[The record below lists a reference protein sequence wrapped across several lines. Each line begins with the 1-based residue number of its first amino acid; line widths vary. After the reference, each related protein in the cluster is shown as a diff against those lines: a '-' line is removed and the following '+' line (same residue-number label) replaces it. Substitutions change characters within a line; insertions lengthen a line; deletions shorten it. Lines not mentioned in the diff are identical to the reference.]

1 MFGYHSQVC
10 MIIAE
15 KLSSSH
21 HYYIAKKN
29 LSYISLNTGEL
40 VFTCNQAK
48 FQVLGLPS
56 VKWDKEHFIDIDKTA
71 NELVMEILKQAGE
84 YEKGRKPIIN
94 AEAWFAE
101 VGAFESKK
109 CESDIQL
116 WVDDSGKLEIQI
128 WVNFLDTQ
136 DNPIFQDLAIFLKC
150 FLEGDVEVENIV
162 EKPHYRELLGSEIEA
177 ANKLADFL
185 ANHSNDLLCE
195 GADWIPQWIDAH

>member
-1 MFGYHSQVC
+1 MFGNHSQVC

-21 HYYIAKKN
+21 HYYMAAAD

-40 VFTCNQAK
+40 VFTCNLAK

-56 VKWDKEHFIDIDKTA
+56 VKWEKEHFIDIDKTA

-94 AEAWFAE
+94 AEAWLAE
-101 VGAFESKK
+101 VVAFESKK
-109 CESDIQL
+109 CEWNREL
-116 WVDDSGKLEIQI
+116 WIDNIEKLEIQR
-128 WVNFLDTQ
+128 WVDFLEMQ
-136 DNPIFQDLAIFLKC
+136 DNPIFQDLAGFLKC
-150 FLEGDVEVENIV
+150 HLEEDEEIENNA
-162 EKPHYRELLGSEIEA
+162 EKPHFRELLGSEIEA

-185 ANHSNDLLCE
+185 ANHSNDLLRE

>member
-1 MFGYHSQVC
+1 MFGNHSQVC

-21 HYYIAKKN
+21 HYYIAGKD

-40 VFTCNQAK
+40 VFISNQEKYQA
-48 FQVLGLPS
+48 LGHPS
-56 VKWDKEHFIDIDKTA
+56 AKWDKEHFIDIDKTA

-84 YEKGRKPIIN
+84 SEKEYKPILT
-94 AEAWFAE
+94 EEWFAE
-101 VGAFESKK
+101 VGSFESKK
-109 CESDIQL
+109 CKSDIQL
-116 WVDDSGKLEIQI
+116 WADDSGKLEIQI

-136 DNPIFQDLAIFLKC
+136 DNPILQDLAIFLKY
-150 FLEGDVEVENIV
+150 FLEGDVEVENIA
-162 EKPHYRELLGSEIEA
+162 EKTHYRELLGSEIEA

-185 ANHSNDLLCE
+185 ANHSNDLLRE